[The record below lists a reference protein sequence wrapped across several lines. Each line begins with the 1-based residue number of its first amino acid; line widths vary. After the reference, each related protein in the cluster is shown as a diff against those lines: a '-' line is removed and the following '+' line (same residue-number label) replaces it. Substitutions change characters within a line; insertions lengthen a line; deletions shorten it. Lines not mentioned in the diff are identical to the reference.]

1 VIAAWVSP
9 AEARR
14 LASALLAVLA
24 GIGLLALFGF
34 LVVPGLRYQA
44 DPDRAGGGWLDPG
57 WCDPT
62 DCPPTKKQVI
72 PPLDPAT
79 VMTAT
84 PALLARGRELYD
96 RECATCHGPDG
107 KGDGPGGRALNPRPR
122 DFSSGQGWDNGPT
135 LPGIYRTLE
144 VGVPGSGMGSFSYLA
159 RRDRMALAHLVQ
171 SLGSFDHGADP
182 AAEAALARRFAASG
196 ETIPNRIPVQLAV
209 DLLCREYAAAH
220 PQGGPP

>member
-1 VIAAWVSP
+1 VIAAYLSP

-14 LASALLAVLA
+14 LASALLGVL
-24 GIGLLALFGF
+24 GSIGLLALFGF

-44 DPDRAGGGWLDPG
+44 DPDRAGAGGYLDPG

-72 PPLDPAT
+72 PPIDPAT

-96 RECATCHGPDG
+96 RECATCHGPQG
-107 KGDGPGGRALNPRPR
+107 RGDGPGGKALDPRPR
-122 DFSSGQGWDNGPT
+122 DFSSSRGWENGPT
-135 LPGIYRTLE
+135 LPGIYKTLE
-144 VGVPGSGMGSFSYLA
+144 EGLPRSGMGSFSYLA

-171 SLGSFDHGADP
+171 SLGPFDHGADSP
-182 AAEAALARRFAASG
+182 AQAALEQMFASSG
-196 ETIPNRIPVQLAV
+196 ESIPNRIPVQAAV
-209 DLLCREYAAAH
+209 DLLCREYTAAH
-220 PQGGPP
+220 PKP